1 MRPPHPG
8 FYEPSVPQAP
18 PSRRSVAFVPDE
30 VLLYDL
36 SDSAFCL
43 KARICLQVKGV
54 PFRRVTVTLG
64 RRGELRRLNPLG
76 RVPVLVHGETV
87 IADQSRIAH
96 HLDEVQPEPRLVPIG
111 AEARAYAG
119 LVEAWADGLLAPI
132 VSACKWLNPDNRA
145 AALANTVTEMAGAP
159 LRPLVGWLL
168 VRLMQRRH
176 AARGYTPYALDQVE
190 DRLQESLA
198 RVATLLDGKLYLL
211 GRTPTLADVAV
222 FAQLAC
228 LRRYAEARLVDQV
241 AAVGEWLER
250 LGALPPIAAALA
262 S

>member
-1 MRPPHPG
+1 MR
-8 FYEPSVPQAP
+8 
-18 PSRRSVAFVPDE
+18 
-30 VLLYDL
+30 
-36 SDSAFCL
+36 
-43 KARICLQVKGV
+43 
-54 PFRRVTVTLG
+54 
-64 RRGELRRLNPLG
+64 
-76 RVPVLVHGETV
+76 
-87 IADQSRIAH
+87 
-96 HLDEVQPEPRLVPIG
+96 
-111 AEARAYAG
+111 
-119 LVEAWADGLLAPI
+119 
-132 VSACKWLNPDNRA
+132 
-145 AALANTVTEMAGAP
+145 
-159 LRPLVGWLL
+159 
-168 VRLMQRRH
+168 RRH

>member
-8 FYEPSVPQAP
+8 FHEPPAPQTP

-119 LVEAWADGLLAPI
+119 LVEAWADGLLAHL
-132 VSACKWLNPDNRA
+132 VSACKWLNPENRA

-168 VRLMQRRH
+168 VRLMRRRH
-176 AARGYTPYALDQVE
+176 AARGYTPYSLDQVE